1 MSNTHPNSSR
11 RGFQDLSRALSNVHA
26 ELQQIALEAP
36 VATAAERH
44 GHPSRYLSEVR
55 ETCVARAVEIY
66 RSRRRR
72 DAAFGG
78 DADLF
83 GEPAWDIL
91 LDLLDADAHGRRIS
105 VTSASLASSVPAT
118 TGLRMIAILEERGLV
133 MRTNDPLDRRRSHVS
148 LTGKGRAAMQ
158 AALR

>member
-1 MSNTHPNSSR
+1 MSNTHPNSTR

-26 ELQQIALEAP
+26 ELQQIGQEAP
-36 VATAAERH
+36 APERQV
-44 GHPSRYLSEVR
+44 HPGRYLSEVR
-55 ETCVARAVEIY
+55 DTSVARAIEIY

-72 DAAFGG
+72 DAAFGE

-133 MRTNDPLDRRRSHVS
+133 VRTDDPRDRRRSHVS
-148 LTGKGRAAMQ
+148 LTGKGKAVMQ

>member
-1 MSNTHPNSSR
+1 MSNTHPNSTR

-26 ELQQIALEAP
+26 ELQQIAQEAP
-36 VATAAERH
+36 AAERH
-44 GHPSRYLSEVR
+44 IHPGRYLSEVR
-55 ETCVARAVEIY
+55 DTSVARAIEIY

-72 DAAFGG
+72 DAAFGE

-133 MRTNDPLDRRRSHVS
+133 VRTDDPRDRRRSHVS
-148 LTGKGRAAMQ
+148 LTTKGRAVMQ

>member
-11 RGFQDLSRALSNVHA
+11 RGFQELSRALSNVHA
-26 ELQQIALEAP
+26 ELQQIAQEAP
-36 VATAAERH
+36 VAAATERH
-44 GHPSRYLSEVR
+44 ILPSRYLTEAR
-55 ETCVARAVEIY
+55 DPTVARAVEIY

-72 DAAFGG
+72 DAAFGD

-105 VTSASLASSVPAT
+105 VTSASLAASVPAT
-118 TGLRMIAILEERGLV
+118 TGLRMIAILEERGLIV
-133 MRTNDPLDRRRSHVS
+133 RTDDPLDRRRSHVS

>member
-11 RGFQDLSRALSNVHA
+11 RGFQDLSRALGNVHA
-26 ELQQIALEAP
+26 ELQQIAQDAP
-36 VATAAERH
+36 VTAGADRQIR
-44 GHPSRYLSEVR
+44 PYLSEVR
-55 ETCVARAVEIY
+55 DAGVARAVEIY

-72 DAAFGG
+72 DAAFGQ

-118 TGLRMIAILEERGLV
+118 TGLRMIAILEERGLIA
-133 MRTNDPLDRRRSHVS
+133 RTDDPLDRRRSHVS
-148 LTGKGRAAMQ
+148 LTGKGRAVMQ

>member
-1 MSNTHPNSSR
+1 MSNTHPNSTR
-11 RGFQDLSRALSNVHA
+11 RGFQDLSRALGNVHA
-26 ELQQIALEAP
+26 ELQQIAQEAP
-36 VATAAERH
+36 TAERH
-44 GHPSRYLSEVR
+44 SHPGRYLSEVR
-55 ETCVARAVEIY
+55 DTSVARAVEIY

-72 DAAFGG
+72 DAAFGQ

-133 MRTNDPLDRRRSHVS
+133 VRTDDPRDRRRSHVS
-148 LTGKGRAAMQ
+148 LTGKGRAVMQ

>member
-11 RGFQDLSRALSNVHA
+11 RGFQDLSRALGNVHA
-26 ELQQIALEAP
+26 ELQQIAQEAP
-36 VATAAERH
+36 ATAGADRQIR
-44 GHPSRYLSEVR
+44 PYLSEVR
-55 ETCVARAVEIY
+55 DAGVARAVEIY

-72 DAAFGG
+72 DAAFGE

-133 MRTNDPLDRRRSHVS
+133 ARTDDPLDRRRSHVS
-148 LTGKGRAAMQ
+148 LTGKGRAVMQ

>member
-1 MSNTHPNSSR
+1 MSNTHPNSTR

-26 ELQQIALEAP
+26 ELQQIAQEAP
-36 VATAAERH
+36 AVERH
-44 GHPSRYLSEVR
+44 IHPGRYLSEVR
-55 ETCVARAVEIY
+55 DANVARAIEIY

-72 DAAFGG
+72 DAAFGE

-133 MRTNDPLDRRRSHVS
+133 VRTDDPLDRRRSHVS
-148 LTGKGRAAMQ
+148 LTTKGRAVMQ

>member
-1 MSNTHPNSSR
+1 MSNTHPNSTR

-26 ELQQIALEAP
+26 ELQQIAQDPP
-36 VATAAERH
+36 VGERH
-44 GHPSRYLSEVR
+44 LLPGRYLSEVR
-55 ETCVARAVEIY
+55 DTSVARAVEIY

-72 DAAFGG
+72 DAAFGQ

-91 LDLLDADAHGRRIS
+91 LDLLDADANGRRIS

-133 MRTNDPLDRRRSHVS
+133 VRTDDPRDRRRSHVS
-148 LTGKGRAAMQ
+148 LTGKGRAVMQ
-158 AALR
+158 SALR

>member
-1 MSNTHPNSSR
+1 MSNTHPNATR
-11 RGFQDLSRALSNVHA
+11 RGFQDLSRALGNVHA
-26 ELQQIALEAP
+26 ELQQIAQEAP
-36 VATAAERH
+36 VTERH
-44 GHPSRYLSEVR
+44 VQPGRYLSEVR
-55 ETCVARAVEIY
+55 DASVARAIEIY

-72 DAAFGG
+72 DASFGE

-91 LDLLDADAHGRRIS
+91 LDLLDAEANGRRIS

-133 MRTNDPLDRRRSHVS
+133 MRTSDPQDRRRSYVS
-148 LTGKGRAAMQ
+148 LTAKGRAAMQ

>member
-1 MSNTHPNSSR
+1 MSNTHPSSSR
-11 RGFQDLSRALSNVHA
+11 RGFQDLSRALSSVHA
-26 ELQQIALEAP
+26 ELQQIAQEAP
-36 VATAAERH
+36 AAADRH
-44 GHPSRYLSEVR
+44 VLPGRYLAEVR
-55 ETCVARAVEIY
+55 DASVAHAIEIY

-72 DAAFGG
+72 DAAFGD

-91 LDLLDADAHGRRIS
+91 LDLVDADAHGRRIS
-105 VTSASLASSVPAT
+105 VTSASLAASVPAT
-118 TGLRMIAILEERGLV
+118 TGLRMIAILEERGLIV
-133 MRTNDPLDRRRSHVS
+133 RTDDPLDRRRSWVT

>member
-1 MSNTHPNSSR
+1 MSNTHPNATR

-26 ELQQIALEAP
+26 ELQQIAQEAP
-36 VATAAERH
+36 VTERH
-44 GHPSRYLSEVR
+44 VPGRHLSEAR
-55 ETCVARAVEIY
+55 DATVARAAEIY

-72 DAAFGG
+72 DASFGN

-91 LDLLDADAHGRRIS
+91 LDLLDAEANGRRIS
-105 VTSASLASSVPAT
+105 ITSASLAASVPAT

-133 MRTNDPLDRRRSHVS
+133 VRTSDPQDRRRSHVS
-148 LTGKGRAAMQ
+148 LTAKGRAAMH

>member
-26 ELQQIALEAP
+26 ELQQIAQEAP
-36 VATAAERH
+36 GATAERQFLP
-44 GHPSRYLSEVR
+44 GRYLSEVR
-55 ETCVARAVEIY
+55 DTSVARAIEIY

-72 DAAFGG
+72 DAAFGE

-91 LDLLDADAHGRRIS
+91 LDLLDADAQGRRIS

-133 MRTNDPLDRRRSHVS
+133 MRTDDPLDRRRSHVS

>member
-1 MSNTHPNSSR
+1 MSNTHPNSTR
-11 RGFQDLSRALSNVHA
+11 RGFQDLSRALGNVHA
-26 ELQQIALEAP
+26 ELQQIAQEAP
-36 VATAAERH
+36 VVERH
-44 GHPSRYLSEVR
+44 SHPGRYLSEVR
-55 ETCVARAVEIY
+55 DTSVARAVEIY

-72 DAAFGG
+72 DAAFGE

-133 MRTNDPLDRRRSHVS
+133 VRTDDPRDRRRSHVS
-148 LTGKGRAAMQ
+148 LTGKGRAVMQ

>member
-1 MSNTHPNSSR
+1 MSNTHPNSTR

-26 ELQQIALEAP
+26 ELQQIAQEAP
-36 VATAAERH
+36 VATAERQFLP
-44 GHPSRYLSEVR
+44 GRYLSEVR
-55 ETCVARAVEIY
+55 DTSVARAIEIY

-72 DAAFGG
+72 DAAFGE

-133 MRTNDPLDRRRSHVS
+133 MRTDDPLDRRRSHVS

>member
-1 MSNTHPNSSR
+1 MSDTYPSPTR
-11 RGFQDLSRALSNVHA
+11 RGFQDLSQALSNVHA
-26 ELQQIALEAP
+26 ELRQIAQEAP
-36 VATAAERH
+36 LAERH
-44 GHPSRYLSEVR
+44 APPGRYLSEVR
-55 ETCVARAVEIY
+55 DATVARAVEIY

-72 DAAFGG
+72 DASFGN

-91 LDLLDADAHGRRIS
+91 LDLLDAEANGRRIS
-105 VTSASLASSVPAT
+105 VTSASLAASVPAT

-133 MRTNDPLDRRRSHVS
+133 VRTNDPQDRRRSHVS
-148 LTGKGRAAMQ
+148 LTAKGRAAMQ

>member
-1 MSNTHPNSSR
+1 MSNTHPNSTR

-26 ELQQIALEAP
+26 ELQQIAQEPPA
-36 VATAAERH
+36 AAERQFLP
-44 GHPSRYLSEVR
+44 GRYLSEVR
-55 ETCVARAVEIY
+55 DASVARAIEIY

-72 DAAFGG
+72 DAAFGE

-133 MRTNDPLDRRRSHVS
+133 VRADDPLDRRRSHVS
-148 LTGKGRAAMQ
+148 LTAKGRAVMQ
-158 AALR
+158 DALR

>member
-1 MSNTHPNSSR
+1 MSNTHPNSPR
-11 RGFQDLSRALSNVHA
+11 RGFEDLRRALSNVHA
-26 ELQQIALEAP
+26 ELQQIAQEAP
-36 VATAAERH
+36 VTQATERQFL
-44 GHPSRYLSEVR
+44 PARYLAEARDAS
-55 ETCVARAVEIY
+55 VARAVEVY

-72 DAAFGG
+72 DAAFGA

-133 MRTNDPLDRRRSHVS
+133 VRTDDPLDRRRSYLS
-148 LTGKGRAAMQ
+148 LTGKGRVAMQ

>member
-11 RGFQDLSRALSNVHA
+11 RGFQDLSRALGNVHA
-26 ELQQIALEAP
+26 ELQQIAQEAP
-36 VATAAERH
+36 VAAGADRQIR
-44 GHPSRYLSEVR
+44 PYLSEVR
-55 ETCVARAVEIY
+55 DAGVARAVEIY

-72 DAAFGG
+72 DAAFGE

-133 MRTNDPLDRRRSHVS
+133 ARTHDPLDRRRSHVS
-148 LTGKGRAAMQ
+148 LTGKGRALMQ